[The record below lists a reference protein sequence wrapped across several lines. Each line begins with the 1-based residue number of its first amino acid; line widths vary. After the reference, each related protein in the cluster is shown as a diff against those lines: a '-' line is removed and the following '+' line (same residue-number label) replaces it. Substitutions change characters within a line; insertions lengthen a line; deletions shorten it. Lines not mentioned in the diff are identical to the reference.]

1 MLTRFCSIGVLF
13 ALTLAVLA
21 FSGIAAAQT
30 GEVTLT
36 DALAG
41 STYDVIVSIK
51 QTGTTTWRLGAAT
64 FAFTF
69 DPFAIQFES
78 ELEEGNWDN
87 NKFPA
92 AYGDQFSS
100 RYTVTGARSVEIDF
114 VGSNGSGVFLSLLP
128 TVVGKLRFTV
138 LDQNRSPFVR
148 WQQGATVVY
157 DDVGT
162 DRTAGITFDLA
173 TAIDGEPESI
183 PATFELEQNYP
194 NPFNPSTVI
203 QYGLPRESDVTLDV
217 YNIVGEL
224 VARLVDE
231 RQSAGRHR
239 VTFDAAGLATG
250 LYVYRLNAGGT
261 SFTNKMMLVK

>member
-1 MLTRFCSIGVLF
+1 MLTRFASVGAF
-13 ALTLAVLA
+13 AAITLAALMPA
-21 FSGIAAAQT
+21 GIAAAQT
-30 GEVTLT
+30 GEVIIT

-41 STYDVIVSIK
+41 TTYDLIVSIK
-51 QTGTTTWRLGAAT
+51 QTGTTTWKLGTAT
-64 FAFTF
+64 FAFTY

-138 LDQNRSPFVR
+138 LDQARTPFVR
-148 WQQGATVVY
+148 WSQGATVIY
-157 DDVGT
+157 DDVGI
-162 DRTAGITFDLA
+162 DRTSAITFDLA
-173 TAIDGEPESI
+173 TAIGDEPEVI
-183 PATFELEQNYP
+183 PTSFELEQNYP

-203 QYGLPRESDVTLDV
+203 QYGLPRESQVTLDV

-231 RQSAGRHR
+231 RQPAGRHR
-239 VTFDAAGLATG
+239 VTFNALGLSTG
-250 LYVYRLNAGGT
+250 LYVYRLSAGAS

>member
-1 MLTRFCSIGVLF
+1 
-13 ALTLAVLA
+13 
-21 FSGIAAAQT
+21 
-30 GEVTLT
+30 
-36 DALAG
+36 
-41 STYDVIVSIK
+41 
-51 QTGTTTWRLGAAT
+51 
-64 FAFTF
+64 
-69 DPFAIQFES
+69 
-78 ELEEGNWDN
+78 
-87 NKFPA
+87 
-92 AYGDQFSS
+92 
-100 RYTVTGARSVEIDF
+100 
-114 VGSNGSGVFLSLLP
+114 
-128 TVVGKLRFTV
+128 
-138 LDQNRSPFVR
+138 
-148 WQQGATVVY
+148 VVY

-173 TAIDGEPESI
+173 TAIEGEPESI